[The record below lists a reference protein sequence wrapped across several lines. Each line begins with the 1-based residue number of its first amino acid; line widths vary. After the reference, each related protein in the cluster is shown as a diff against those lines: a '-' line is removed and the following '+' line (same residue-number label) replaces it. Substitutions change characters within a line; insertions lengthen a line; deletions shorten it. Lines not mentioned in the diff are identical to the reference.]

1 MSGNA
6 WQLAAFIGGLD
17 PDDKAGV
24 IAWLRDHEL
33 SSNRTNPGLTLSAY
47 ATAKRLPE
55 TFLRGLGLQDTR
67 WRRKP
72 AVFIPYQ
79 DAGGKLAA
87 SRFRLSLNGDSAER
101 FRWQKGSKPLPY
113 GLASLP
119 EARKQGYVTLVEG
132 ESDAQT
138 LWLHSIP
145 ALGIPRQQLA
155 KWVGRTTLG
164 CPRDLRRNRAGP
176 RR

>member
-1 MSGNA
+1 M
-6 WQLAAFIGGLD
+6 L
-17 PDDKAGV
+17 
-24 IAWLRDHEL
+24 
-33 SSNRTNPGLTLSAY
+33 
-47 ATAKRLPE
+47 
-55 TFLRGLGLQDTR
+55 
-67 WRRKP
+67 
-72 AVFIPYQ
+72 IPYQ

-87 SRFRLSLNGDSAER
+87 SRFRLSLNGDSPER

-113 GLASLP
+113 GLALLP

-138 LWLHSIP
+138 LGCTHPSAGHPW
-145 ALGIPRQQLA
+145 RQQLA